1 MDSHGGPQF
10 SASGDSFGYM
20 GSNPEGYISYPGSY
34 DMINSG
40 SPAFNPLSLSNNM
53 PSYPMTRV
61 ASPREFAT
69 TQTVSPPL
77 TGSSS
82 DVAGENLAN
91 VTGYTAYGSMRRAT
105 RQSTS
110 DSNTSSNSTHS
121 RNGTSLVQRHGMRY
135 PPGPAASTVM
145 AAGGRH
151 RRRNS
156 RADED
161 DDEDDFESDG
171 DAFRGAPQEVVVQRR
186 REEIRK
192 QRIESEQRRRDE
204 LRDGYRRLKD
214 VLPVSN
220 QKSSKVSLLD
230 RATSHIKYLE
240 MMQHQL
246 QTNLTQSDLEV
257 ARLRQVNEALMLSA
271 AERRSGTQQSAPAQ
285 PVPPPSHNGSPKTE
299 PTPAPAFN

>member
-1 MDSHGGPQF
+1 MDNHGSPHFTPSDNSF
-10 SASGDSFGYM
+10 SYM
-20 GSNPEGYISYPGSY
+20 GSNPEGYISYPNSY

-40 SPAFNPLSLSNNM
+40 SPAFNPLGLSNNM

-61 ASPREFAT
+61 ASPREFTA

-82 DVAGENLAN
+82 DVSGENLPN
-91 VTGYTAYGSMRRAT
+91 VTGYTAYGPMRRAT

-110 DSNTSSNSTHS
+110 DSNTSSSSTHS
-121 RNGTSLVQRHGMRY
+121 RNGTGLVQRHNMRY
-135 PPGPAASTVM
+135 PPGAAATVM

-161 DDEDDFESDG
+161 DDDDDFESDG
-171 DAFRGAPQEVVVQRR
+171 EAFRGAPQEVVVQRR

-285 PVPPPSHNGSPKTE
+285 PAPAPSHNGSPKTE
-299 PTPAPAFN
+299 PAASAFN